1 MHKVFHKYHLLSFF
15 VSVQAYLFSTFIN
28 ATAAKLNFTFTHIGI
43 INLVSSFVYAL
54 ASITIGHSGYKI
66 GYKRM
71 MSLLFTYLL
80 FVSFYG
86 FTVRTPYALTVF
98 AILQGAFFGSFFPQV
113 EGLIAKSESTLGI
126 DPPSI
131 TGRFTLSWSTGNI
144 LGVTFGPY
152 LTVRLPFIIFLVGLI
167 LSTSSA
173 ILISKDNKKNGDLI
187 NFRPL
192 TKLTQHTYNSFI
204 VHNSKLMKKLR
215 LEYRIILF
223 LGGLVYT
230 SVLADFPKLIVLA
243 GLNLDKAGFLIVG
256 ANIGVFLTFVLLQYW
271 KDWVGNEKLCALL
284 LLVVPMTG
292 ILAIFAKSP
301 LLFFITA
308 LFAGFSYAV
317 PYTFAIFYGLL
328 SETEAHGKQGA
339 LHEMVIGMLF
349 GVGPFLGGL
358 LLDRF
363 NGNTGLVVYALAIS
377 LAIYSIQLFFNKFYL
392 LKSQN

>member
-1 MHKVFHKYHLLSFF
+1 MGRFFHKYHLLSFF

-28 ATAAKLNFTFTHIGI
+28 STAAKLNFTFTQIGI
-43 INLVSSFVYAL
+43 INLVASFVYAL

-86 FTVRTPYALTVF
+86 FTVQTPYALTLF

-144 LGVTFGPY
+144 IGVTFGPY
-152 LTVRLPFIIFLVGLI
+152 LTVRFPYIIFMIGLI
-167 LSTSSA
+167 LSTCSA
-173 ILISKDNKKNGDLI
+173 ILITKDGKKSGDVI
-187 NFRPL
+187 EFKPVH
-192 TKLTQHTYNSFI
+192 KLTEHTYNSSI
-204 VHNSKLMKKLR
+204 VNNSRLMRKLR

-230 SVLADFPKLIVLA
+230 SVMADFPKLILLA

-256 ANIGVFLTFVLLQYW
+256 ANIGVFLTFVLLQSW
-271 KDWVGNEKLCALL
+271 KGWVGNEKICALL
-284 LLVVPMTG
+284 LSVVPATG

-301 LLFFITA
+301 LPFFITA

-377 LAIYSIQLFFNKFYL
+377 LAIYSIQLFFNKFYV